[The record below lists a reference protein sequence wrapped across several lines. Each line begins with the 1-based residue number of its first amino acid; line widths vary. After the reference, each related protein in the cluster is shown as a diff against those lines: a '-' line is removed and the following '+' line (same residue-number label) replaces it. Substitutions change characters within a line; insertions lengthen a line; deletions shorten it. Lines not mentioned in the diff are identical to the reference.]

1 MKSIYTCWI
10 TMALAACQGEASCE
24 VGAFNYESL
33 DLDTEITEL
42 RVTSAESGEY
52 GPNELD
58 SPLAVGAPPSDP
70 VSLEIGQWSA
80 KLLLGDGTEITE
92 NLYCDK
98 GDGWRIFL
106 PVTEEERAAFQG
118 AFSSP

>member
-1 MKSIYTCWI
+1 MKSIYTCWF
-10 TMALAACQGEASCE
+10 TMALAACKGEASCE
-24 VGAFNYESL
+24 VGAFNYASL
-33 DLDTEITEL
+33 GLDTEITDL
-42 RVTSAESGEY
+42 RVAAAQSGEY

-70 VSLEIGQWSA
+70 VSLEIGEWSA

-98 GDGWRIFL
+98 DDGWRIFL
-106 PVTEEERAAFQG
+106 PVTEEERATFQG
-118 AFSSP
+118 AFTSP